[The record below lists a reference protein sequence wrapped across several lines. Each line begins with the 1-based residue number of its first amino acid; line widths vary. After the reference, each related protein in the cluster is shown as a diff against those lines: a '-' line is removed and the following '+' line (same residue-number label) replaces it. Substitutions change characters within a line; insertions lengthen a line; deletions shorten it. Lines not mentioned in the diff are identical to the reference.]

1 MKKIKKRKRIK
12 GFTLIE
18 LLATIII
25 LAVIIMIVIPIVLNV
40 IAEARKGAFESSA
53 YGILKTAE
61 NDCMVNL
68 VKGDSK
74 ITEVFFEEGEITS
87 EDILNFSGKVP
98 EGGKVVINNNCKVQ
112 LAITDGFWCVQKA
125 FNNKEVTVTRLNDI
139 DGDCE
144 ITDFAGLIEWT
155 LQENETLTATLPTVS
170 GPNVEYSNDGINWQ
184 ASSIFNDLEANAIYS
199 FRIRIAG
206 VETDEII
213 EVTSPRV
220 YTILYQPAAGGNV
233 TPLSKKVLEGGLV
246 LGPDVIEYNGYDF
259 TNFTV
264 IEGAGNGN
272 LNLANGTINNIT
284 GNMTVQVNFTIR
296 QYTVN
301 YQSNQGATFS
311 PNFTTVNHGSDA
323 TTPNVEIEEGYTFSH
338 YTAVSGV
345 GNGNLNTET
354 GNVTNVTGNMTIEA
368 SFVLNE
374 YTVSYTAGTGGS
386 VNTAS
391 RVVTHGGTSAA
402 PGYGTNTGY
411 TFSHYSVI
419 SGAGNGILESSTGEV
434 TNVIGYI
441 TVRANFTI
449 NSYMVSY
456 TAGTGGSVT
465 LSSESVNW
473 DSANSGTTANSN
485 TGYSFTN
492 FSIES
497 GSCDGTFS
505 SSTGICSSVR
515 EAITVR
521 ANFTINTYTVSY
533 TAGTGGSVTVSSRT
547 VSHGG
552 DSAAPGHTA
561 NTGYHF
567 VDFERTSGS
576 GGSLNTTTGAVTNV
590 TGNQTI
596 RANFEINQYTV
607 SYTAGTGGSVSP
619 TSRVVDHGGTSAA
632 VTPTATTGYS
642 FANFTV
648 ISGAGNGTLN
658 SSTGAVTNVTGA
670 MTIQANFTLNS
681 YTVSY
686 TASTG
691 GTVTVSSRTVSHGG
705 TSDAPGHTA
714 NTGYHFVNYE
724 RTSGSGGSLNTSTGA
739 VTNVTGNQTIRANF
753 EINQYTVSYTVGT
766 GGSVSPTSR
775 LVDHGGT
782 SAAVTPTATT
792 GYTFFNFTVT
802 SGAGNG
808 TLNSST
814 GAVTS
819 VTGAMTIQANFT
831 LNSYT
836 VSYIASTGGSVT
848 VPSRTVSHGGDSAA
862 PGHTANT
869 GYHFVNFER
878 TSGSGGTLN
887 TSTGAVTNV
896 TGNQTIRA
904 NFAINSYTVSYTAGT
919 GGSVNPSSESVNWN
933 SANNGTV
940 ANPSTGYSFTNYTLE
955 SGACNGTFSGATGV
969 CSSVREAITVRA
981 NFTINS
987 YTVNYQSNQ
996 GASFNPTFRTVTH
1009 GGSSTTPTITV
1020 DPGYTFSHYTAVSGV
1035 GNGDL
1040 NTSTGNVTN
1049 VIGNMTIEASFT
1061 LNEYTVSYVASTGGV
1076 VNTASRTV
1084 THGGNSAAPGHSA
1097 NAEYSFVNFEI
1108 TSGSG
1113 NGTLNTSTGAVT
1125 NVIGHMTVRANFTI
1139 NTYTVSY
1146 TASTGGSVNP
1156 SSESVNWSSA
1166 NIGTSASPSTGYS
1179 FVNYTITSGTCSG
1192 TFNNS
1197 TGICSSV
1204 REIMTIRANFT
1215 INTYTVT
1222 YAGNGGT
1229 CIPTSRTVNY
1239 NTTSAAPSCSRTG
1252 YTASS
1257 FSRTSGSGGTL
1268 NTSTG
1273 EVTNV
1278 TGNQTITANWTINQ
1292 YTVSYTASTGG
1303 SVNPSS
1309 ESVNWNLANIGTS
1322 ATPSTGYS
1330 FVNYT
1335 IESGTCNGTFS
1346 TSTGI
1351 CSSVREAITI
1361 RANFTI
1367 NTYTVSY
1374 TASTGGSVT
1383 VSSRTVS
1390 HGGTS
1395 DAPGHTADTG
1405 YHLVEFERTL
1415 GSGGSL
1421 NTSTGAVTNVT
1432 GNQTIRANFAI
1443 NQYTI
1448 SYTAGTGGSI
1458 TPSSRTV
1465 SHGGTA
1471 AAPSATASTGY
1482 DLSHFS
1488 ITVGGS
1494 NGILEIFTGEVLSVT
1509 GNLTV
1514 QANFSL
1520 KVYTITYNAN
1530 SGTCNPGGEGVT
1542 HGNGSVGS
1550 SCSRSGYTLSGY
1562 TVSVGSCA
1570 GTFTPSTGICSNVQ
1584 QDMTIRANWTINTY
1598 TVTYDGNG
1606 GTCVPSSRTVDYNTT
1621 SAAPA
1626 CTRTSFEV
1634 GSFSRTSGSGGT
1646 LNTSTGAVTNVTGN
1660 QTISVSWIAA
1670 GPCQE
1675 IATVVFSGQTYNTIE
1690 IGNQC
1695 WFKQNLNYNID
1706 NGVSSWCYNNTAAN
1720 CTTYGRLYNLSRATR
1735 VCPTG
1740 WHTASEADWNTL
1752 IGSVGTD
1759 PGTKLKASAFGGT
1772 DNYGFSALGGG
1783 SGTSWAGITTAGRWW
1798 TGTRNGSDGY
1808 SKNMTSTTS
1817 TVTSSNTISSS
1828 ARSVRCMKDYEPETD
1843 TYVTDPRDGK
1853 TYPVVQIGT
1862 QEWMAKN
1869 IDYNVGTGSACFD
1882 NDSYYCNMYGRLYIL
1897 SKASAVC
1904 PLGWHT
1910 ATKTDWDVLISYVG
1924 SNANAIKSPTFGGNN
1939 STQFTALGGGGG
1951 STPTQVGQ
1959 YGRWWTGTQSGTD
1972 GIAKDMVE
1980 TATTIVEGSRVAA
1993 AQYSVRCVKDI
2004 PPATTQTMTD
2014 SRDGQVYPTVQI
2026 GTQNWMAKNLNY
2038 NVSGGSCFNDDTA
2051 LCAKFGRL
2059 YTFTAANSAC
2069 PTGWH
2074 LPSDAEWT
2082 TLTNY
2087 LGANPGQKLKSPT
2100 FGGTNT
2106 SDFTAIGAGRG
2117 TYFTALGSHGYWW
2130 TSTSTGGGYAYNR
2143 WVTES
2148 GTTVSTSDTST
2159 TSGAYSVRCVQN

>member
-1 MKKIKKRKRIK
+1 M
-12 GFTLIE
+12 
-18 LLATIII
+18 AII
-25 LAVIIMIVIPIVLNV
+25 LLVAFPIVLNV
-40 IAEARKGAFESSA
+40 IFEARKGAFESSA
-53 YGILKTAE
+53 YGLSKTSE
-61 NDCMVNL
+61 NEYMANL

-74 ITEVFFEEGEITS
+74 VMEITFEGGIITS
-87 EDILNFSGKVP
+87 EDMISFSGRAP
-98 EGGKVVINNNCKVQ
+98 EDGVIIINQNCKVQ
-112 LAITDGFWCVQKA
+112 MAVTDGYWCVQKA
-125 FNNKEVTVTRLNDI
+125 FNNKEVTVTRLSDMES
-139 DGDCE
+139 DCE

-155 LQENETLTATLPTVS
+155 LQEDGNLSALLPEVT
-170 GPNVEYSNDGINWQ
+170 GPNVEYSKDGISWQ
-184 ASSIFNDLEANAIYS
+184 ESNLFEDLEANTTYT
-199 FRIRIAG
+199 FRIRIDG
-206 VETDEII
+206 VETDELIS
-213 EVTSPRV
+213 VASPNV
-220 YTILYQPAAGGNV
+220 YTIIYQAGTGGSV
-233 TPLSKKVLEGGLV
+233 DPLSKYGLEEGTV
-246 LGPDVIEYNGYDF
+246 TGPDATENEGYDF
-259 TNFTV
+259 TNFTIV
-264 IEGAGNGN
+264 EGAGNGD
-272 LNLANGTINNIT
+272 LNLSNGNISNLAGDMTI
-284 GNMTVQVNFTIR
+284 QANFTIR

-301 YQSNQGATFS
+301 YQSNQGATFD
-311 PNFTTVNHGSDA
+311 PNYRTVNHGSDA
-323 TTPNVEIEEGYTFSH
+323 TTPSVEIEEGYSFSH
-338 YTAVSGV
+338 YTVISGI
-345 GNGNLNTET
+345 GNGELNTET
-354 GNVTNVTGNMTIEA
+354 GNVTNVTGNMVIEA
-368 SFVLNE
+368 SFTLNE

-391 RVVTHGGTSAA
+391 RVVSHGGTSDA
-402 PGYGTNTGY
+402 PGHSANTGY
-411 TFSHYSVI
+411 SFADFEIT
-419 SGAGNGILESSTGEV
+419 SGSGNGNLNTSTGAV
-434 TNVIGYI
+434 TNVIGHM

-449 NSYMVSY
+449 NSYTVSY
-456 TAGTGGSVT
+456 TSSTGGSVNP
-465 LSSESVNW
+465 SSESVNW
-473 DSANSGTTANSN
+473 SSANTGTSASPSV
-485 TGYSFTN
+485 GYSFTN
-492 FSIES
+492 YTLES
-497 GSCDGTFS
+497 GNCNGTFS
-505 SSTGICSSVR
+505 NSTGICSDVR
-515 EAITVR
+515 GAITVR
-521 ANFTINTYTVSY
+521 ANFTIN
-533 TAGTGGSVTVSSRT
+533 
-547 VSHGG
+547 
-552 DSAAPGHTA
+552 
-561 NTGYHF
+561 
-567 VDFERTSGS
+567 
-576 GGSLNTTTGAVTNV
+576 
-590 TGNQTI
+590 
-596 RANFEINQYTV
+596 QYTV
-607 SYTAGTGGSVSP
+607 SYNANGGSCSP
-619 TSRVVDHGGTSAA
+619 TSRTINHGGSADGPA
-632 VTPTATTGYS
+632 CSRTGYTLS
-642 FANFTV
+642 NYSI
-648 ISGAGNGTLN
+648 ISGSCASGWNSGTGYCG
-658 SSTGAVTNVTGA
+658 SVTTNI
-670 MTIQANFTLNS
+670 TIQANWT
-681 YTVSY
+681 
-686 TASTG
+686 
-691 GTVTVSSRTVSHGG
+691 
-705 TSDAPGHTA
+705 
-714 NTGYHFVNYE
+714 
-724 RTSGSGGSLNTSTGA
+724 
-739 VTNVTGNQTIRANF
+739 
-753 EINQYTVSYTVGT
+753 INQYTITYQAGT

-919 GGSVNPSSESVNWN
+919 GGSVSPSSESVNWN

-940 ANPSTGYSFTNYTLE
+940 ANPSVGYSFTNFTIT
-955 SGACNGTFSGATGV
+955 SGSCDGTFSNSAGI
-969 CSSVREAITVRA
+969 CSSVKEAMTVRA

-996 GASFNPTFRTVTH
+996 GASFNPTYRTVTH
-1009 GGSSTTPTITV
+1009 GGSTTTPTVTV
-1020 DPGYTFSHYTAVSGV
+1020 EPGYTFSHYTAVSGV
-1035 GNGDL
+1035 SNGDL

-1156 SSESVNWSSA
+1156 SSESVNWNSA
-1166 NIGTSASPSTGYS
+1166 NIGTSATPSTGYS